1 MSVSQG
7 ISRSMTGGFKELV
20 LLFIPLAAVAFS
32 NCAYL
37 VIEKLFLAHLATIDL
52 EAAINAAYA
61 WQIFQ
66 GFCIALAMMAQ
77 VYVGRCCGA
86 LDFKAIGVGI
96 WQFIWFSLLS
106 TFLTLP
112 MGILYGYFY
121 FRNTEIESVVWPY
134 YSFLLAITF
143 LFPLTIALTSFY
155 VGQGK
160 TRLVFW
166 ATLLSQIAK
175 VGIASI
181 LILGWRD
188 WIPPMGLIGGA
199 ISTLIAQGGL
209 CLVLFAVFLSSK
221 YREKCDTWNWR
232 WRPQFCLECLY
243 PGLMRAIGRV
253 ITFACWASIAYLMS
267 SRGGDYLLI
276 LSVGGTFFLFFQ
288 FLSEAIYQ
296 AQVTVVSHILGS
308 CQYFYLKRAYY
319 SAILLVTLLVGIIG
333 LPLLMAPLSIFECLF
348 PGVML
353 TEDAIRNVF
362 FGVWVCCIFFSYSF
376 IPIGHVFAF
385 KDAHF
390 FLFMGV
396 FNWINGYLLM
406 YVALEKM
413 KMAADQFWLVLSLM
427 HACTALCYYLRMRW
441 LERKWV
447 PIPGIGPDP
456 NLC

>member
-1 MSVSQG
+1 MSTTWVLRRMRVPLSF
-7 ISRSMTGGFKELV
+7 SRSMTGGFKELV
-20 LLFIPLAAVAFS
+20 FLFIPLAAVAFS

-37 VIEKLFLAHLATIDL
+37 VIEKLFLVHLSPIDL

-77 VYVGRCCGA
+77 VYVGRCYGA
-86 LDFKAIGVGI
+86 KDFKAIGVGI

-112 MGILYGYFY
+112 LGILYGHYY

-155 VGQGK
+155 IGQGK

-166 ATLLSQIAK
+166 ATLISQVAK

-188 WIPPMGLIGGA
+188 WIAPMGLIGGA
-199 ISTLIAQGGL
+199 MSTLIAQGGL
-209 CLVLFAVFLSSK
+209 CVVLFVVFLSSK
-221 YREKCDTWNWR
+221 NREECQTGNWH
-232 WRPQFCLECLY
+232 WRPSFCWECLY
-243 PGLMRAIGRV
+243 PGVMRAFGRV

-276 LSVGGTFFLFFQ
+276 LSVGGTLFLVFQ
-288 FLSEAIYQ
+288 FLSEALYQ
-296 AQVTVVSHILGS
+296 AQVTVVSNILGS
-308 CQYFYLKRAYY
+308 GHYDDLKRAYY
-319 SAILLVTLLVGIIG
+319 SAFLLVTLMITIVG
-333 LPLLMAPLSIFECLF
+333 LPLLIAPLSIFGYLF
-348 PGVML
+348 PGVVL
-353 TEDAIRNVF
+353 SEVTIKNVF
-362 FGVWVCCIFFSYSF
+362 FGVWLCCAFFSYSF

-390 FLFMGV
+390 FLFMGA
-396 FNWINGYLLM
+396 FNWIN
-406 YVALEKM
+406 
-413 KMAADQFWLVLSLM
+413 
-427 HACTALCYYLRMRW
+427 
-441 LERKWV
+441 
-447 PIPGIGPDP
+447 
-456 NLC
+456 